1 VSVQNTLIAGG
12 VVGAAVGVAVSFIF
26 FTEQGRAW
34 REEAQ
39 ANLDQLA
46 REAEK
51 LLGAVDQVRHG
62 VAELRS
68 GGGQAGWQRTA

>member
-1 VSVQNTLIAGG
+1 MSGQNTLIAGG
-12 VVGAAVGVAVSFIF
+12 ILGAMVGVAVSFLY

-34 REEAQ
+34 RVQAE

-51 LLGAVDQVRHG
+51 LLGAVEQVRHG

-68 GGGQAGWQRTA
+68 NQESWQRSA

>member
-1 VSVQNTLIAGG
+1 VNVQNTLIAGG
-12 VVGAAVGVAVSFIF
+12 VVGALVGMAVSFMF
-26 FTEQGRAW
+26 FTDQGRVW

-39 ANLDQLA
+39 RNLDSLA

-51 LLGAVDQVRHG
+51 LLATVDQVRSG

-68 GGGQAGWQRTA
+68 GAQTGWQRTA

>member
-1 VSVQNTLIAGG
+1 MSAQNTLIAGG
-12 VVGAAVGVAVSFIF
+12 IIGAVVGVAVSFMY
-26 FTEQGRAW
+26 FTDEGRSW
-34 REEAQ
+34 RVRAE

-51 LLGAVDQVRHG
+51 LIGAVEQVRHG

-68 GGGQAGWQRTA
+68 GQDTWQRSA

>member
-1 VSVQNTLIAGG
+1 MNAQNTLIAGG
-12 VVGAAVGVAVSFIF
+12 IVGAIVGVAVSFLY
-26 FTEQGRAW
+26 FTEQGREW
-34 REEAQ
+34 RVHAE

-62 VAELRS
+62 VAELRGNQDS
-68 GGGQAGWQRTA
+68 WQRTA

>member
-1 VSVQNTLIAGG
+1 VNVQNTLIAGSIVG
-12 VVGAAVGVAVSFIF
+12 AVVGAAVSFMF
-26 FTEQGRAW
+26 FTEEGRAW

-39 ANLDQLA
+39 SNLDSLA

-51 LLGAVDQVRHG
+51 LLTAVDQVRSG

-68 GGGQAGWQRTA
+68 GVQTGWQRTA

>member
-1 VSVQNTLIAGG
+1 MNVQNTLIAGG
-12 VVGAAVGVAVSFIF
+12 IVGALAGMAVSFMF
-26 FTEQGRAW
+26 FTDQGRVW

-39 ANLDQLA
+39 RNLDSLA

-51 LLGAVDQVRHG
+51 LLATVDQVRSG

-68 GGGQAGWQRTA
+68 GAQTGWQRTA